1 MTKLIRRIFKKQNL
15 NGTFVCKIK
24 NCENKKKNGRCSLK
38 EIIFY
43 KDETCKYFIMKESKI
58 SNNVNDINMWKDTE

>member
-24 NCENKKKNGRCSLK
+24 NCGNKKKNGRCSLK
-38 EIIFY
+38 EIKFY
-43 KDETCKYFIMKESKI
+43 KDETCKDFIVKEIEI
-58 SNNVNDINMWKDTE
+58 SSNTNNTNT